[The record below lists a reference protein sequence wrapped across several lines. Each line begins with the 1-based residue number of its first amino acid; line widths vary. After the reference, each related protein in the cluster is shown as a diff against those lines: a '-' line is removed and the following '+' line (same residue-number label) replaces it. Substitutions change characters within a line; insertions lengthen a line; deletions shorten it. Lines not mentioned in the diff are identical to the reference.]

1 MPPEKCGST
10 ERIVSRF
17 RKYGRRG
24 RHEATEGLAV
34 AGGRGARTRCVKA
47 VIVNRARMRG
57 MTSKSVTE
65 AVTGDTEEKA

>member
-10 ERIVSRF
+10 ERIASRF

-34 AGGRGARTRCVKA
+34 ARGTRAPTRCVKT
-47 VIVNRARMRG
+47 VVVNRARMHG